1 MVLDPK
7 IKYIVFCKYYVVSA
21 PVECK
26 LVKLET
32 SRTMIRWVFS
42 AITITEIEKLPKP
55 TTECSSVKIVFET
68 VEIGFGVCVCV
79 GMLLPIIFLPNFYVG
94 RQHKKSSKWRI
105 TNSLI
110 KALRCYVYYLQL
122 NRWLSFEPI
131 FMQIGCRV
139 IAVGVVV
146 VKRAQYSFK
155 EALKWT

>member
-68 VEIGFGVCVCV
+68 VEIGRIRRLRLRRHAAANYFFAK
-79 GMLLPIIFLPNFYVG
+79 FLCG
-94 RQHKKSSKWRI
+94 
-105 TNSLI
+105 
-110 KALRCYVYYLQL
+110 
-122 NRWLSFEPI
+122 
-131 FMQIGCRV
+131 
-139 IAVGVVV
+139 
-146 VKRAQYSFK
+146 
-155 EALKWT
+155 